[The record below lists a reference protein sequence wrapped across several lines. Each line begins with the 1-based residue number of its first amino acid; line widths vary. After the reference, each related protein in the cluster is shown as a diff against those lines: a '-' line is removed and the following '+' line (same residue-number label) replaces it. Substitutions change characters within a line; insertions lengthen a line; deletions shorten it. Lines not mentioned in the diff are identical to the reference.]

1 MLNDEIEKIEKIK
14 YLEEREERLDKLLSE
29 KLNISRSF
37 IQKIIEQG
45 FVSINNKIVS
55 KKSEK
60 IKKGDIIEVKIP
72 QEKKIKIEKSDFPIE
87 ILYED
92 EDYLVLNKPAGIV
105 VHPSGEYKKDTIVNI
120 ILDKIEFEVEN
131 EVSEISLKK
140 GQIRPGI
147 VHRLDREVSGVLIVA
162 KNQKSASKAS
172 EAFKERNVKKVYLA
186 LCFGKTEKKEWI
198 IKKSIG
204 RSRGK
209 KVMRISE
216 KGKPAETIVRKII
229 SDDQRQL
236 TLFQVESIT
245 GRTHQIRVHLS
256 SEGFPIVKDEMYGG
270 GGQKLEKLKKQIGEK
285 FFEHEGIFLH
295 AISIEIFGKKFVAPL
310 PWYFEGIIKSLWGEL
325 PPTISEV
332 LKS

>member
-1 MLNDEIEKIEKIK
+1 MEKDEVERTEKIK
-14 YLEEREERLDKLLSE
+14 YSDEKEERLDKFLSE
-29 KLNISRSF
+29 KLNLSRSF

-45 FVSINNKIVS
+45 LVSINNRIIS

-60 IKKGDIIEVKIP
+60 IKKGDMIEVKIP
-72 QEKKIKIEKSDFPIE
+72 KEKKIRIEKSDFPIE

-92 EDYLVLNKPAGIV
+92 ENYLVLNKPAGIV
-105 VHPSGEYKKDTIVNI
+105 VHPSGKYKKDTIVNV
-120 ILDKIEFEVEN
+120 ILDRIEFEIED
-131 EVSEISLKK
+131 EASEISLKK

-162 KNQKSASKAS
+162 KNQESVSKAS
-172 EAFKERNVKKVYLA
+172 EAFKERNVKKIYLA

-198 IKKSIG
+198 IKKPIG
-204 RSRGK
+204 RSRGEK
-209 KVMRISE
+209 IMRISE
-216 KGKPAETIVRKII
+216 KGKLAETIIRKIC
-229 SDDQRQL
+229 SDDQRML
-236 TLFQVESIT
+236 TLFEIEPIT

-270 GGQKLEKLKKQIGEK
+270 GGQKLESLKKQIGKK

-295 AISIEIFGKKFVAPL
+295 ALSIEIFGKKFVAPL

-325 PPTISEV
+325 PPTISEA